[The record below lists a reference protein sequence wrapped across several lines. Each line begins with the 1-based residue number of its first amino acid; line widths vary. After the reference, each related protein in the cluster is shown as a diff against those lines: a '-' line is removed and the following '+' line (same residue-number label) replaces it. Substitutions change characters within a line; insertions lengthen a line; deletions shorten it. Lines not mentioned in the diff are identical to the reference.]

1 MNARKLRLE
10 SLEDRTLLAVTAG
23 GIEQAAVIAPT
34 GGQIWIVNTLEDPAE
49 WDPADSAVSL
59 REAID
64 AAADGDTITFASE
77 LAGGTVALSGKQL
90 EVGKAITIDAS
101 SIGGITIDAD
111 GRSRVFYVG
120 GGNEANPVELIG
132 LTITGGNTVSSYGE
146 GGGICNTGTLTITNS
161 TISGNT
167 ASGGGG
173 NYGDGGGIYNESGT
187 LTITNSTISGNTASD
202 DGGGIYNESG
212 TLTITNSTVS
222 GNTADWGGGICNDG
236 TLTITNS
243 TVSGNETF
251 AFGGGINNIAGMLTL
266 TGSTVT
272 ENYSD
277 VDGGGIY
284 NLGTLVVTNSAI
296 SRNVADWGG
305 GGIYNAGAL
314 TITNTA
320 ISGNGTQYF
329 GGGIYDVSDS
339 SAIAITNS
347 TISGNE
353 ARRGVGGGIYFG
365 SDTAALTNTIVALN
379 DAADNNDLDGSYSG
393 SNNLIDTDPG
403 FVVAPVFVD
412 GKLVNA
418 DEIDLSLAAGSGA
431 INAGTNDAVT
441 TDTDIA
447 GNPRIVGGTV
457 DIGAYEYV
465 GPVTPLGAP
474 VITSGSRGIY
484 ISHGANRHY
493 LQWGAVA
500 DASGYEVQYST
511 GGSSWT
517 SVSTAGTGTVITG
530 LTYGADV
537 AYRVRALGTGSH
549 ADSAWSGAKSFNV
562 CPMDVNGDG
571 EISLADRAIVSGV
584 WLADQSDAEYLA
596 AADID
601 GDGEVSLADRL
612 FLAANW
618 LAETGDDDLLYPRAP
633 RAADAVFA
641 EYASAEPDVDSD
653 LF

>member
-1 MNARKLRLE
+1 
-10 SLEDRTLLAVTAG
+10 RTLLAVVAG
-23 GIEQAAVIAPT
+23 GMAPAALAAPT
-34 GGQIWIVNTLEDPAE
+34 EASIWLVNTTDDPTG
-49 WDPADSAVSL
+49 WNTSDDILSL

-64 AAADGDTITFASE
+64 IAAEGDTILFDAS
-77 LAGGTVALSGKQL
+77 LSGQTIVLSGEELTVDK
-90 EVGKAITIDAS
+90 GISIDATG
-101 SIGGITIDAD
+101 IGGITIDA
-111 GRSRVFYVG
+111 GGQSRVFCISG
-120 GGNEANPVELIG
+120 GDETSPVELVG
-132 LTITGGNTVSSYGE
+132 LTITGGNNRY
-146 GGGICNTGTLTITNS
+146 GGGIYNDGTLAISNS
-161 TISGNT
+161 AISGNT

-173 NYGDGGGIYNESGT
+173 NYVDGGGIYNESGT

-202 DGGGIYNESG
+202 DGGGICNDSG
-212 TLTITNSTVS
+212 TLTIANSTIS

-236 TLTITNS
+236 TLTIANS

-251 AFGGGINNIAGMLTL
+251 ADGFGGGINNISGMLTL

-284 NLGTLVVTNSAI
+284 NLGTLVVTNSTI

-320 ISGNGTQYF
+320 ISGNGTHYF

-339 SAIAITNS
+339 SAVAITNS

-353 ARRGVGGGIYFG
+353 ARSGVGGGIYFG

-412 GKLVNA
+412 GELVNA

-431 INAGTNDAVT
+431 INAGTNDAVET
-441 TDTDIA
+441 EYDIA

-465 GPVTPLGAP
+465 GPLTPLGAP

-484 ISHGANRHY
+484 ISCGANRHY

-500 DASGYEVQYST
+500 GASGYEVQYST

-517 SVSTAGTGTVITG
+517 SVSTTGTGAVITG

-537 AYRVRALGTGSH
+537 AYRVRALGTG
-549 ADSAWSGAKSFNV
+549 
-562 CPMDVNGDG
+562 
-571 EISLADRAIVSGV
+571 
-584 WLADQSDAEYLA
+584 
-596 AADID
+596 
-601 GDGEVSLADRL
+601 
-612 FLAANW
+612 
-618 LAETGDDDLLYPRAP
+618 
-633 RAADAVFA
+633 
-641 EYASAEPDVDSD
+641 
-653 LF
+653 

>member
-1 MNARKLRLE
+1 MRKVFSPRKLRLE
-10 SLEDRTLLAVTAG
+10 SLEERTLLAVVAG
-23 GIEQAAVIAPT
+23 GMAPAALAAPT
-34 GGQIWIVNTLEDPAE
+34 EASTWLVNTMDDPTS
-49 WDPADSAVSL
+49 WDTSDDILSL

-64 AAADGDTITFASE
+64 IAAEGDTILFDAS
-77 LAGGTVALSGKQL
+77 LSGQTIVLSGEELTVDK
-90 EVGKAITIDAS
+90 GISIDATD
-101 SIGGITIDAD
+101 IGGITIDAD

-132 LTITGGNTVSSYGE
+132 LTITGGNNSSGGGNYGD
-146 GGGICNTGTLTITNS
+146 GGGIYNDGTLTITNS

-167 ASGGGG
+167 ASG
-173 NYGDGGGIYNESGT
+173 DGGGICNDSGT
-187 LTITNSTISGNTASD
+187 LTITNSTI
-202 DGGGIYNESG
+202 
-212 TLTITNSTVS
+212 S

-243 TVSGNETF
+243 TVFGNETF
-251 AFGGGINNIAGMLTL
+251 ADGFGGGISNISGMLTL

-284 NLGTLVVTNSAI
+284 NLGALVVTNSTI

-314 TITNTA
+314 TITNTV
-320 ISGNGTQYF
+320 ISGNGTRRF

-353 ARRGVGGGIYFG
+353 ARGGTGGGIYFG
-365 SDTAALTNTIVALN
+365 FDTAALTNTIVALN
-379 DAADNNDLDGSYSG
+379 DAAENNDLDGSYSG
-393 SNNLIDTDPG
+393 SNNIIDADPG

-412 GKLVNA
+412 GELVNA
-418 DEIDLSLAAGSGA
+418 DEIDLSLAAGSAA
-431 INAGTNDAVT
+431 IDAGTNDAVT
-441 TDTDIA
+441 TEYDIV

-465 GPVTPLGAP
+465 GSVTPLGAP

-484 ISHGANRHY
+484 ISYGANRHY

-500 DASGYEVQYST
+500 GASGYEVQYST

-517 SVSTAGTGTVITG
+517 SVSTTGTGAVITG

-537 AYRVRALGTGSH
+537 AYRVRALGTGSYT
-549 ADSAWSGAKSFNV
+549 DSAWSAVKTFNV
-562 CPMDVNGDG
+562 CPMDV
-571 EISLADRAIVSGV
+571 
-584 WLADQSDAEYLA
+584 
-596 AADID
+596 
-601 GDGEVSLADRL
+601 
-612 FLAANW
+612 
-618 LAETGDDDLLYPRAP
+618 
-633 RAADAVFA
+633 
-641 EYASAEPDVDSD
+641 
-653 LF
+653 